1 MLKGVIEAVQS
12 KEVDRSWM
20 GHLIEDVKVELQ
32 AVVDWQLT
40 FVRRE
45 GNKVAH
51 DLAKYAWT
59 HCLAETWHDMPPDCI
74 HDTLLL
80 EQLALAG

>member
-12 KEVDRSWM
+12 KAVDRSWM

-32 AVVDWQLT
+32 AVVHWQLT
-40 FVRRE
+40 FVTRE
-45 GNKVAH
+45 GNKLAH

-59 HCLAETWHDMPPDCI
+59 HFLQKLGMLCHLVVFMTRYY
-74 HDTLLL
+74 
-80 EQLALAG
+80 